1 MILLLGSANGHL
13 CFQTLGYTHTQVNF
27 PFRTPVYT
35 KILLENFLVYHYALL
50 FRKNNRNKRQ
60 RILNLKVGYMN
71 LKWQSTPVFLPG
83 KSHGQRSLVGYS
95 PWGSKESDTTER
107 LHFILTREHTSWLT
121 QASLWLHLFLGAQ
134 LFLGQPILLLSK
146 AYYFE

>member
-27 PFRTPVYT
+27 PFRTPAYT
-35 KILLENFLVYHYALL
+35 KILLEDFLLYHYALL

-71 LKWQSTPVFLPG
+71 LKWQPTPVFLPG
-83 KSHGQRSLVGYS
+83 KSHGLRSLVGYS
-95 PWGSKESDTTER
+95 PWGRKESDTTER
-107 LHFILTREHTSWLT
+107 LHFN
-121 QASLWLHLFLGAQ
+121 
-134 LFLGQPILLLSK
+134 
-146 AYYFE
+146 